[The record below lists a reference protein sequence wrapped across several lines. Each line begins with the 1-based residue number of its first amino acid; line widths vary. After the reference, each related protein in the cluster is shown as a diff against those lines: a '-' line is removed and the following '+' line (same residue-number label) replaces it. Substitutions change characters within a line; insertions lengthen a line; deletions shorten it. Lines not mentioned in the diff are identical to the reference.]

1 MIGSYNG
8 EVQTNQRKCKI
19 YTLKLT
25 KCKFCTIIYL
35 EVQRMSALKELRID
49 KKMTQQEAA
58 DLIGVSLRSYKS
70 YENEAEKQGTLK
82 YKYMMEQLISYNFID
97 EEHGVL
103 MIEEIKRKCTKVL
116 EQYNVEFCYLFGS
129 YAKGKE
135 NESSDVDLLVS
146 TDVKGLKFYGLVE
159 ELRTALRKK
168 VDVLDMNQLKDNL
181 ELTGEILRDGI
192 KIYEQ

>member
-1 MIGSYNG
+1 
-8 EVQTNQRKCKI
+8 
-19 YTLKLT
+19 
-25 KCKFCTIIYL
+25 
-35 EVQRMSALKELRID
+35 MSALKELRID

-70 YENEAEKQGTLK
+70 YENEAAKQDTLK

-103 MIEEIKRKCTKVL
+103 TIEEIKRKCKKVL

-129 YAKGKE
+129 YAKGRE
-135 NESSDVDLLVS
+135 TASSDIDLLVS

-159 ELRTALRKK
+159 DLRTVLQKK